1 MMSFNLPGS
10 IWQGFIFCL
19 STSQI
24 ISGCCFECLFLNDQP
39 WTWPPTTPSPSR
51 SVRDPTNGENGSRFS
66 QTWWFQVFHAG
77 CEALLVSAP
86 QAWCWIV
93 SISSRIFSF
102 STTFSNSWWS
112 SPFSWGL
119 SQFSQGSFPF
129 PQESFPFPED
139 FLHFLQDLFC
149 FLMDLLHFL
158 SILHLHFLEDF
169 LHLFSFLRVFSIS
182 WGFSPLPLGYFPS
195 PEGFLCFL

>member
-39 WTWPPTTPSPSR
+39 WTWPPTAPSPSR

-102 STTFSNSWWS
+102 SMTFSNSWLS

-119 SQFSQGSFPF
+119 SQFSQKSSPF
-129 PQESFPFPED
+129 PEDFSPFPED
-139 FLHFLQDLFC
+139 FLI
-149 FLMDLLHFL
+149 
-158 SILHLHFLEDF
+158 SSRI
-169 LHLFSFLRVFSIS
+169 FSVSSWTFSISWASFISLRIFSIFSVS
-182 WGFSPLPLGYFPS
+182 WGFSPS
-195 PEGFLCFL
+195 PEGSLHFL